1 MIKKRVILFFVQMVL
16 CIFLSIIMTG
26 CGVKDAALVLPL
38 EEGTGLD
45 AVDIVPDETFDLSE
59 GTQGEDKVYIY
70 VYVCGA
76 VVNPGVVKLPEG
88 SRVEAALE
96 SVGGFAEDADR
107 EYVNLAAKLE
117 DGEKIYFPTTEE
129 AAVLEAE
136 RVSAQ
141 FGLVNINTADKALL
155 MTLPGIGEARAGDII
170 SYREVNGPFL
180 KKEELKK
187 ISGIKENMYRRLE
200 DKIIVQ

>member
-1 MIKKRVILFFVQMVL
+1 MIKKRISIFFVQMVL

-38 EEGTGLD
+38 EESPAED
-45 AVDIVPDETFDLSE
+45 AAGIAPDETVALNE
-59 GTQGEDKVYIY
+59 ETQTDDRVYIY

-76 VVNPGVVKLPEG
+76 VVNPGVVELPEG

-96 SVGGFAEDADR
+96 AAGGFAENAAW
-107 EYVNLAAKLE
+107 EYVNLAAKPE
-117 DGEKIYFPTTEE
+117 DGEKIYFPTAEE
-129 AAVLEAE
+129 AEALEAE
-136 RVSAQ
+136 RLSAQ
-141 FGLVNINTADKALL
+141 AGLVNINTADEALL
-155 MTLPGIGEARAGDII
+155 MTLPGIGKSRAGDII
-170 SYREVNGPFL
+170 AYREANGPFL

-187 ISGIKENMYRRLE
+187 VSGIKENMYRKLE